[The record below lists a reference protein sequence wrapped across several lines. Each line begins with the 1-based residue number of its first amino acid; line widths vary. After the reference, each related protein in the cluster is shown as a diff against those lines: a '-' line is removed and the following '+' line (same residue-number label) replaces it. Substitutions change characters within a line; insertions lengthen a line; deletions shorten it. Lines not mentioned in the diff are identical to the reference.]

1 MRATLALASL
11 LAVATACGPQQP
23 PTPVPAAT
31 SGAIDTARLFT
42 HVRALAHD
50 SMRGRRTGT
59 PDAERARR
67 YVADQFAGA
76 GLQRFGDSWFSP
88 FTWRGARDTTA
99 RHGVNVVGWLRGSE
113 RPDRYL
119 VVTAHYDHEGVGAP
133 VNGDSIY
140 NGADDDASGTAA
152 VIELARWFAAHPP
165 KTSVVFVAFDAE
177 ESALRGA
184 RAFVDAPPV
193 PLDSIVLNV
202 NMDMIGHND
211 RNELYAAGTWQYPQ
225 LKPLVARV
233 AATAPVRLLMGHD
246 TPSDAG
252 ASNWVNASDHAPFH
266 ARGVPFLYFG
276 VEDHADYHKPS
287 DEWSSMTPDF
297 FARAVETVLAAVRL
311 LDAEASAGTLP
322 RR

>member
-1 MRATLALASL
+1 MRASLAVLALV
-11 LAVATACGPQQP
+11 VAACGPQQP
-23 PTPVPAAT
+23 PIPAPAA
-31 SGAIDTARLFT
+31 SQGAIDTARLFT
-42 HVRALAHD
+42 HVRVLADD

-67 YVADQFAGA
+67 YVAAQFAGA
-76 GLQRFGDSWFSP
+76 GLQRFGDSWFAP
-88 FTWRGARDTTA
+88 FTWRGARDTTG
-99 RHGVNVVGWLRGSE
+99 RPGVNVVGWLRGSE
-113 RPDRYL
+113 RPGRYL
-119 VVTAHYDHEGVGAP
+119 VITAHYDHEGVGAP

-140 NGADDDASGTAA
+140 NGADDDASGTAT

-165 KTSVVFVAFDAE
+165 KASLVFVAFDAE
-177 ESALRGA
+177 EVNLRGA
-184 RAFVDAPPV
+184 RAFVESPPV

-202 NMDMIGHND
+202 NMDMVGHND
-211 RNELYAAGTWQYPQ
+211 RGELYAAGTHQYPH
-225 LKPLVARV
+225 LAPLVQRV
-233 AATAPVRLLMGHD
+233 AATAPVRLLTGHD

-252 ASNWVNASDHAPFH
+252 ANNWVNASDHAPFH

-287 DEWSSMTPDF
+287 DEWRTMTPGF
-297 FARAVETVLAAVRL
+297 FGRAAETVLAAVRL